1 MTKSLSLF
9 FKNFR
14 VAVQR
19 YRPIQ
24 LDSFFV
30 FLALQIT
37 IEGIVR
43 LTRNNTLSEGDTV
56 FVTGTAKVNGGQIYV
71 QQFGL
76 VVKDVYD
83 GPIDNVVRPQT
94 PAIRGKYWPFNIER
108 HLPGVT
114 DMTANMV
121 AKAKATDK
129 SLRMAQTKL
138 PPRWLAKILKKF
150 QSKNSVRMSQAMNNE
165 AEGADARLF

>member
-1 MTKSLSLF
+1 M
-9 FKNFR
+9 
-14 VAVQR
+14 
-19 YRPIQ
+19 
-24 LDSFFV
+24 
-30 FLALQIT
+30 
-37 IEGIVR
+37 
-43 LTRNNTLSEGDTV
+43 